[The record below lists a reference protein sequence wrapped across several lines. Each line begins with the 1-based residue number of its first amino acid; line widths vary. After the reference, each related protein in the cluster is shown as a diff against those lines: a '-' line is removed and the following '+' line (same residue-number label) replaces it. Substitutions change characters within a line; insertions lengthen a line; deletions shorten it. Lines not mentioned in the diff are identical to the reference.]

1 MQFNEL
7 RLAVA
12 QEAGLLSSA
21 AGLYVLGQVVPVT
34 ASDGSGDV
42 RLQAAFTAKGETTP
56 LEVRE
61 VREARDFA
69 KLRMVELDNSVDND
83 SN

>member
-7 RLAVA
+7 RLAVS
-12 QEAGLLSSA
+12 QEASLRSSA
-21 AGLYVLGQVVPVT
+21 AGVSVLGQVVPVT

-61 VREARDFA
+61 VRDFA
-69 KLRMVELDNSVDND
+69 KLRMVELDNSVDIE
-83 SN
+83 SH